1 MPGHEILLN
10 IGGGVAL
17 LIWAA
22 RMIRTGILRAYGGV
36 LRAVL
41 ARSTSNRF
49 KGFAVGLAAAGLL
62 QSATAT
68 ALLAMSF
75 AGRGLIATAPALAIM
90 LGADV
95 GSTLVVQVLSFDLS
109 WFSPVMLLLGVLMFL
124 AGRSAIW
131 RHLGRVAIGLGL
143 MLLSLTLIVGA
154 SSGLRDSE
162 GLQTVLMPLAND
174 PILAVLLAALLT
186 WLAHSSV
193 AMVLLIVSLTAA
205 GVVPLA
211 LGLAMVL
218 GANIGSGLIPMAISL
233 SDEPAARRI
242 PLGNL
247 LFRTAG
253 ALAALVLMM
262 LALNRRLMPEV
273 AGFMGGGWQTGLGR
287 DVAGLTLGLIGLVMP
302 YLARIEADP
311 ARQIANF
318 HTLFNL
324 AVAFVFLPLIGPMAR
339 LTEKILPTPAADDQA
354 AGKPRHLDRTAI
366 AAPTVALSCAAR
378 EVLRLADMVETMLRD
393 VITVFA
399 RNDGRLLDELSDRE
413 DAVDAL
419 HEAIKLYLTDISR
432 EALVD
437 EDGERFVELI
447 TFTTNLEHVGD
458 IIDNSLLPSAQK
470 KIKRRLE
477 FTGEGWDELSG
488 MHARA
493 LDQMR
498 LAINVFISRDVAMA
512 RRLLADKE
520 RFRELEREAGERH
533 LSRLQNGDVAA
544 IETSS
549 LHLDMLR
556 DLKRII
562 AHVTSIAYP
571 ILDSEGELRKSRLK
585 KQDRE
590 SARTKAGNGRGGK
603 VGFGGKA
610 AKRA

>member
-1 MPGHEILLN
+1 MAGHEILLS

-36 LRAVL
+36 LRNVL

-49 KGFAVGLAAAGLL
+49 KGFAMGLVAAGLL

-95 GSTLVVQVLSFDLS
+95 GSTLVVQILSFDLS
-109 WFSPVMLLLGVLMFL
+109 WFSPVMLLVGVVSFL
-124 AGRSAIW
+124 AGPSAIW

-143 MLLSLTLIVGA
+143 MLLSLTLIVG
-154 SSGLRDSE
+154 SSAVLRDSE
-162 GLQTVLMPLAND
+162 GLQTVLAPLAGD

-193 AMVLLIVSLTAA
+193 AMVLLIVSLTAT
-205 GVVPLA
+205 GVVPLP

-218 GANIGSGLIPMAISL
+218 GANIGSGMIPMMISL

-247 LFRTAG
+247 IFRVIG
-253 ALAALVLMM
+253 ALVM
-262 LALNRRLMPEV
+262 LAL
-273 AGFMGGGWQTGLGR
+273 
-287 DVAGLTLGLIGLVMP
+287 IGVVMP
-302 YLARIEADP
+302 YLAQFEADP

-324 AVAFVFLPLIGPMAR
+324 ALAVVFLPFIGPMAR
-339 LTEKILPTPAADDQA
+339 LTEKMVPTPVSQDQA
-354 AGKPRHLDRTAI
+354 LGKPRHLDQTAVDTP
-366 AAPTVALSCAAR
+366 AVALACASR
-378 EVLRLADMVETMLRD
+378 EVLRLADMVEGMLRD
-393 VITVFA
+393 VITVFE
-399 RNDGRLLDELSDRE
+399 RNDSRLLEEVSDDEDQ
-413 DAVDAL
+413 VDAL
-419 HEAIKLYLTDISR
+419 HEAIKLYLTEVSR
-432 EALVD
+432 QPLEG
-437 EDGERFVELI
+437 EDSERFVELI

-477 FTGEGWDELSG
+477 FSEEGWEELSG
-488 MHARA
+488 MHAHA
-493 LDQMR
+493 VEQMR
-498 LAINVFISRDVAMA
+498 LGINVFMSRDVSMA
-512 RRLLADKE
+512 RQLLADKE
-520 RFRELEREAGERH
+520 WFRDRDREASDLHMER
-533 LSRLQNGDVAA
+533 LRAGRVEA

-556 DLKRII
+556 DLKRIV
-562 AHVTSIAYP
+562 AHITSIAYP
-571 ILDSEGELRKSRLK
+571 ILDAEGALRKSRLK
-585 KQDRE
+585 KPQKDTDRSGAKN
-590 SARTKAGNGRGGK
+590 SAIPISASR
-603 VGFGGKA
+603 A
-610 AKRA
+610 ARKRA

>member
-253 ALAALVLMM
+253 ALAAL
-262 LALNRRLMPEV
+262 
-273 AGFMGGGWQTGLGR
+273 
-287 DVAGLTLGLIGLVMP
+287 GLIGLVMP

-339 LTEKILPTPAADDQA
+339 LTETILPTPAADDQA

>member
-1 MPGHEILLN
+1 MAGHEILLS

-36 LRAVL
+36 LRNVL

-49 KGFAVGLAAAGLL
+49 KGFAMGLVAAGLL

-95 GSTLVVQVLSFDLS
+95 GSTLVVQILSFDLS
-109 WFSPVMLLLGVLMFL
+109 WFSPVMLLVGVVSFL
-124 AGRSAIW
+124 AGPSAIW

-143 MLLSLTLIVGA
+143 MLLSLTLIVG
-154 SSGLRDSE
+154 SSAVLRDSE
-162 GLQTVLMPLAND
+162 GLQTVLAPLAGD

-193 AMVLLIVSLTAA
+193 AMVLLIVSLTAT
-205 GVVPLA
+205 GVVPLP

-218 GANIGSGLIPMAISL
+218 GANIGSGMIPMMISL

-247 LFRTAG
+247 LFRVIG
-253 ALAALVLMM
+253 ALVM
-262 LALNRRLMPEV
+262 LAS
-273 AGFMGGGWQTGLGR
+273 
-287 DVAGLTLGLIGLVMP
+287 IGVVMP
-302 YLARIEADP
+302 YLAQFEADP

-324 AVAFVFLPLIGPMAR
+324 ALAVVFLPFIGPMAR
-339 LTEKILPTPAADDQA
+339 LTEKMVPTPGSQDQA
-354 AGKPRHLDRTAI
+354 LGKPRHLDQAAI
-366 AAPTVALSCAAR
+366 DTPVVALACAGR
-378 EVLRLADMVETMLRD
+378 EVLRLADMVEGMLRD
-393 VITVFA
+393 VITVFE
-399 RNDGRLLDELSDRE
+399 RNDSRLLEELSDHE
-413 DAVDAL
+413 DQVDAL
-419 HEAIKLYLTDISR
+419 HEAIKLYLTEVSR
-432 EALVD
+432 QPLEG
-437 EDGERFVELI
+437 EESERFVELI

-477 FTGEGWDELSG
+477 FSDEGWEELAG
-488 MHARA
+488 MHAHA
-493 LDQMR
+493 VDQMR
-498 LAINVFISRDVAMA
+498 LGINVFMSRDVSMA
-512 RRLLADKE
+512 RDLLADKE
-520 RFRELEREAGERH
+520 RFRERDREASDRH
-533 LSRLQNGDVAA
+533 LARLRAGRVEA

-556 DLKRII
+556 DLKRVI
-562 AHVTSIAYP
+562 AHITSIAYP
-571 ILDSEGELRKSRLK
+571 ILDAEGALRKSRLK
-585 KQDRE
+585 KQQKDPDRSGGKGAAIPISSGG
-590 SARTKAGNGRGGK
+590 SAR
-603 VGFGGKA
+603 
-610 AKRA
+610 KRA

>member
-1 MPGHEILLN
+1 MTGHEILLS

-36 LRAVL
+36 LRNVP

-49 KGFAVGLAAAGLL
+49 KGFAMGLVAAGLL

-95 GSTLVVQVLSFDLS
+95 GSTLVVQILSFDLS
-109 WFSPVMLLLGVLMFL
+109 WFSPVMLLIGVGAFL
-124 AGRSAIW
+124 AGPTAIW

-154 SSGLRDSE
+154 SSVLRDSA
-162 GLQTVLMPLAND
+162 GLQVVLAPLADD
-174 PILAVLLAALLT
+174 PILAVLLMALLT
-186 WLAHSSV
+186 WLSHSSV
-193 AMVLLIVSLTAA
+193 AMVLLIISLTAT
-205 GVVPLA
+205 GVVPLP

-218 GANIGSGLIPMAISL
+218 GANIGSGLIPMAISM

-253 ALAALVLMM
+253 ALAM
-262 LALNRRLMPEV
+262 
-273 AGFMGGGWQTGLGR
+273 
-287 DVAGLTLGLIGLVMP
+287 LGLIGLILP
-302 YLARIEADP
+302 YLSRIEAEP

-324 AVAFVFLPLIGPMAR
+324 AVAIVFLPFVGPMAR
-339 LTEKILPTPAADDQA
+339 LTERMIPTPAAQDQA
-354 AGKPRHLDRTAI
+354 LGKPRHLDQSAI
-366 AAPTVALSCAAR
+366 GTPALALTCAAR
-378 EVLRLADMVETMLRD
+378 EVLRLADMVEEMLRD
-393 VITVFA
+393 VLTVFE
-399 RNDGRLLDELSDRE
+399 RNDSRLLDEVSDRE
-413 DAVDAL
+413 DHVDAL
-419 HEAIKLYLTDISR
+419 HEAIKLYLTEVSR
-432 EALVD
+432 QPLD
-437 EDGERFVELI
+437 GEDGERFVELI

-458 IIDNSLLPSAQK
+458 IIDNSLLSSAQK

-477 FTGEGWDELSG
+477 FSEEGWAELTD

-493 LDQMR
+493 VDQMR
-498 LAINVFISRDVAMA
+498 LGINVFISRDVAMA
-512 RRLLADKE
+512 RQLLAHKE
-520 RFRELEREAGERH
+520 QFRDLERGAGELH
-533 LSRLQNGDVAA
+533 LQRLSDGRVEA

-556 DLKRII
+556 DLKQVI

-571 ILDSEGELRKSRLK
+571 ILDAEGELRKSRLK
-585 KQDRE
+585 KQEKDRGR
-590 SARTKAGNGRGGK
+590 AKAGNGGNTMASA
-603 VGFGGKA
+603 GGKA
-610 AKRA
+610 AKGA